1 MPGRDGFDLLDQIRS
16 WGTEPGGDVPVIVTT
31 GLRDPDLESVTD
43 LALPQGEI
51 LCSPKEPSSNLEMR
65 QEQLG
70 KPF

>member
-43 LALPQGEI
+43 LALP
-51 LCSPKEPSSNLEMR
+51 KERSSVHRRSRANLEMR